1 MSPHWV
7 KFECKDYKQDERIE
21 DLLKRNRRI
30 SALVQQ
36 RVLGYQY
43 TVVDGDLI
51 EDALQSN
58 LGTMHQLE
66 RILKER
72 AG

>member
-1 MSPHWV
+1 MTTHWI
-7 KFECKDYKQDERIE
+7 KFECLDCEQDERIE

-30 SALVQQ
+30 TALVQQ
-36 RVLGYQY
+36 RVLGHQY

-51 EDALQSN
+51 EDALQSH
-58 LGTMHQLE
+58 LGTMYQLE